1 MRYEGGGRLR
11 KNYTATL
18 KFFLCLEDARKTFP
32 FNSQASSFDRS
43 EHDVCYIMIMKSFNW
58 FSICKYVWAVQS
70 CYIALL
76 LPLGPDVVSRAVGK
90 VMVSPHRLFCFSLCV
105 QILEKTCFFLPPS
118 TPLVHTPLS
127 PSPQPPVTLPL
138 VSVQAQIWIKFGLS
152 ERMGSCSKWS

>member
-1 MRYEGGGRLR
+1 MRYEGGGGRLG
-11 KNYTATL
+11 KNCTATL
-18 KFFLCLEDARKTFP
+18 IFFLCLEDARKTFP

-76 LPLGPDVVSRAVGK
+76 LALGRDVVFRAVGK
-90 VMVSPHRLFCFSLCV
+90 VMVSPRRLLCFSLCV

-118 TPLVHTPLS
+118 IPLPTAPPL
-127 PSPQPPVTLPL
+127 QPPVTLPL
-138 VSVQAQIWIKFGLS
+138 VSVQAQIWIKFGIS